1 MSKVYVLFADGFED
15 IEGLTVVDI
24 LRRAK
29 IDVETCSV
37 MGRKEI
43 TTSHGIKLLA
53 DVLFEEADFAS
64 ADMVVL
70 PGGLK
75 GTNTL
80 MDHAGVAEVIKKF
93 NSEGKFVC
101 AICAAPSVLGMNGLL
116 QGKKAV
122 SYPGFE
128 EKLLGATYMTGAK
141 AVRDGNIITSRGMG
155 TSMDFALAILTALTS
170 EEVAKD
176 MAAKVQFD

>member
-1 MSKVYVLFADGFED
+1 
-15 IEGLTVVDI
+15 
-24 LRRAK
+24 
-29 IDVETCSV
+29 
-37 MGRKEI
+37 
-43 TTSHGIKLLA
+43 
-53 DVLFEEADFAS
+53 
-64 ADMVVL
+64 
-70 PGGLK
+70 
-75 GTNTL
+75 

>member
-1 MSKVYVLFADGFED
+1 MAKVYVLFADGFED

-29 IDVETCSV
+29 IDVRTCSV
-37 MGRKEI
+37 MGRSEI
-43 TTSHGIKLLA
+43 TTSHGVRLLT
-53 DVLFEEADFAS
+53 DEVFEEADFAS

-80 MDHAGVAEVIKKF
+80 ADHKGVTDLIKRF
-93 NSEGKFVC
+93 DAEGKFVC

-116 QGKKAV
+116 KGKNAV

-128 EKLLGATYMTGAK
+128 DKLLGAEYMTGAK

-155 TSMDFALAILTALTS
+155 TSMDFAMAILEALTDK
-170 EEVAKD
+170 ETADD